1 MLRKGKREASPLTI
15 TSLTPNHN
23 QPNSR
28 PSTASPPSP
37 LRMERG
43 VNTIVCKWRGRL
55 FDVKRGSFR
64 HKETPF
70 SNGEG
75 RFLNSK
81 ILLPLFLF
89 SINLQAN
96 SSHHSPLHS
105 ERGWGWGFFSSG
117 EGRFVN
123 SRKLSSLF
131 LFSITLQTNTCIH
144 ALLRSE
150 RGWGWGCLLN

>member
-1 MLRKGKREASPLTI
+1 MLRKGKREASRLAI

-55 FDVKRGSFR
+55 LDVKRGSFR

-70 SNGEG
+70 SLGEG
-75 RFLNSK
+75 RSVNSRILLPLFLLTILFHPTSSFHSPLHSERGWGWGFFSVGEGRSVNSR

-89 SINLQAN
+89 SITLQAN

-105 ERGWGWGFFSSG
+105 ERGWGWGFF
-117 EGRFVN
+117 
-123 SRKLSSLF
+123 
-131 LFSITLQTNTCIH
+131 
-144 ALLRSE
+144 
-150 RGWGWGCLLN
+150 

>member
-70 SNGEG
+70 SIGEG
-75 RFLNSK
+75 RFVNSR

-89 SINLQAN
+89 SITLQAN
-96 SSHHSPLHS
+96 SSIHAPLHS
-105 ERGWGWGFFSSG
+105 ERGWGWGSFSIG
-117 EGRFVN
+117 EGRFFN
-123 SRKLSSLF
+123 SRILLPLF
-131 LFSITLQTNTCIH
+131 LFSITLQANSSLH
-144 ALLRSE
+144 SPLHSERE
-150 RGWGWGCLLN
+150 RGWGFF